1 VISEARR
8 RASRING
15 RASRGPK
22 TPAGK
27 ARSAR
32 NACRHGLSRPASLDP
47 AWANDITALARAIA
61 GTGAANVGARHS
73 ASQTCVKRA
82 DASPLPTI
90 SETTVRFV
98 LACGIAAAAIDVV
111 RVRRA
116 RCELLATV
124 PLDEMAIA
132 RAAALDRY
140 ERRALSRRKTAIRAF
155 YAAVALTSDAGAALQ
170 TAPSACDAAQPML
183 DNLAERTWP
192 EIKSCRGEASARFT
206 RVCDALCLAP
216 TDVLVRSNW
225 PNEPKPSRPGA
236 RILSCQS
243 GRTNPRM
250 RFHPR
255 HHPPWRGTV
264 GPRFGSFS
272 RSTSAAI
279 RCASFAAGMPQ
290 YIATSSR
297 MS

>member
-1 VISEARR
+1 MISEARR

-22 TPAGK
+22 TLAGK

-32 NACRHGLSRPASLDP
+32 NAHRHGLSRSASLDP
-47 AWANDITALARAIA
+47 ARANDIAALARAIA
-61 GTGAANVGARHS
+61 GAGAGM
-73 ASQTCVKRA
+73 
-82 DASPLPTI
+82 
-90 SETTVRFV
+90 ERFG
-98 LACGIAAAAIDVV
+98 LACRIAAAAIDVV

-124 PLDEMAIA
+124 PLDDAAIA

-140 ERRALSRRKTAIRAF
+140 ERRALSCRKAAIRAF
-155 YAAVALTSDAGAALQ
+155 YAAVTDAGAGLQ
-170 TAPSACDAAQPML
+170 TASACGAARPML
-183 DNLAERTWP
+183 DDLAERTQLETRQGKQEGGP
-192 EIKSCRGEASARFT
+192 APDKHARARPSAAGPVHRMPSW
-206 RVCDALCLAP
+206 L
-216 TDVLVRSNW
+216 
-225 PNEPKPSRPGA
+225 NEPGALRLWRRELAKRTRHA
-236 RILSCQS
+236 RIGSRHS

-250 RFHPR
+250 RLHPR

-264 GPRFGSFS
+264 EPRLGSFS

>member
-1 VISEARR
+1 VISEAGRS
-8 RASRING
+8 ASRING

-32 NACRHGLSRPASLDP
+32 NACRHGLSRSASLNP

-61 GTGAANVGARHS
+61 GAGAGM
-73 ASQTCVKRA
+73 
-82 DASPLPTI
+82 
-90 SETTVRFV
+90 ERFGF
-98 LACGIAAAAIDVV
+98 ACRIAAAAIDVA

-155 YAAVALTSDAGAALQ
+155 YAAVALTSDAGATLQ
-170 TAPSACDAAQPML
+170 TAASACDAAKPML
-183 DNLAERTWP
+183 DDLAKRTQP
-192 EIKSCRGEASARFT
+192 ETRQGQQEGGRASDEPVRAR
-206 RVCDALCLAP
+206 RMQAG
-216 TDVLVRSNW
+216 LVDRMPSW
-225 PNEPKPSRPGA
+225 PNEPGALRLWRRELAKRTRHA
-236 RILSCQS
+236 RILSGQS

-255 HHPPWRGTV
+255 HHPPCRGTV